1 MMNRGLMQRQMFARG
16 GPVRM
21 QQGGLASI
29 SNSLQTANQSLG
41 TAQQQLQQA
50 IGGGGGGMP
59 SPLGGIMGAMPSQ
72 RRPMLGDKTMAE
84 VVGNPMGTIGAIQRT
99 IGEPVGMKEGGAA
112 FPDLTG
118 DGQVT
123 QADILQGRGVQ
134 MQMGGEPMMAQQAA
148 MMQAP
153 MPQAPMPQD
162 PSMDEAMAQAA
173 QVGLDPSA
181 VEGMLSQVSEGIG
194 NLDEAEDFETVM
206 NSMRGDEAPI
216 SERYAE
222 LAEVVGE
229 EDAEATP
236 ESVLALVQPVMQM
249 AQVDQGIGGLAQ
261 EEMSAPVEGNMAG
274 GIMSTVNMGAEVP
287 DPVNFNQGGPVVAM
301 ANGGDP
307 IGGRLGQLY
316 DQKRTLFQAAGASPQ
331 QTFEDQ
337 KRMTQAQMLFDIAQG
352 ALAFATPGDRQMSA
366 AERLAEV
373 AQPVIGSIGA
383 RAGDLEKFKQA
394 QEAEKR
400 ALNLQALGA
409 AESQLTTE
417 RASASAMALA
427 EAERSWRTA
436 DNAEQRAHELLKL
449 GIQNKFT
456 KSMNESD
463 QDFQTRMAER
473 KLAMQQT
480 ILELQGAQTESQI
493 LLRGQLTTELA
504 ELNNRFQTSLQE
516 NKFDFTK
523 SERMGAQSFTTELN
537 AQKFANDKAILAL
550 QNDNT
555 VDGIKLR
562 NELEQNNLRLASE
575 LRKNETKVSFEQ
587 QLERD
592 GILNGFQLEQ
602 MDKGHEQNLALA
614 DYRSVLAKE
623 SQERQNQ
630 FAAAE
635 AVLDRAQK
643 DNLQLNAQEH
653 AKLMAEEMRKFTGDQ
668 AEIDRA
674 IAATQRSIE
683 NSFKASADAR
693 GERQLDLA
701 EAAQTLDEKYKL
713 GNLALDELA
722 AKATKLGSDAKTAT
736 LNYLTNEERL
746 DAYANG
752 TLADKTTFNQLVL
765 DYLNPDNNKFW
776 NAALGKYVQG
786 STPQLDDRILQS
798 IKAGD
803 ENFYN
808 RIAKMADPATSE
820 KPAIKIDSLANTT
833 GVNSDIVTSDGRLNF
848 DSNVWNKTKPARY
861 DEKIDYKAAIGLSR
875 IYPGFGALFSEGKA
889 EAFEGVPSEDAENYR
904 QAQQDLTNLANDL
917 LIFKTNQNSDERIL
931 KFVQELLEK
940 ETENLRPG
948 GILLKTDADAKASI
962 NALLKGFDSQFRQDI
977 AFLPEYGGELS
988 AFVSE
993 KQVQIA
999 RNRTNKVKNIVNEL
1013 LGFKEAF
1020 SSSSR
1025 QKSNVEISGGD
1036 QSLDATKNRLL
1047 QMKKENEKGL

>member
-1 MMNRGLMQRQMFARG
+1 MMNRGLMKRQMFAMG
-16 GPVRM
+16 GPVQTQM
-21 QQGGLASI
+21 GGLT
-29 SNSLQTANQSLG
+29 SLPQAN
-41 TAQQQLQQA
+41 AFPA
-50 IGGGGGGMP
+50 MGM
-59 SPLGGIMGAMPSQ
+59 A
-72 RRPMLGDKTMAE
+72 A
-84 VVGNPMGTIGAIQRT
+84 
-99 IGEPVGMKEGGAA
+99 GGAA

-118 DGQVT
+118 DGKVT
-123 QADILQGRGVQ
+123 QADILKGRGVELAT
-134 MQMGGEPMMAQQAA
+134 GGEPMMAQQAA

-162 PSMDEAMAQAA
+162 PSMDQAMAQAA
-173 QVGLDPSA
+173 QVGVDPAA
-181 VEGMLSQVSEGIG
+181 VESMLNQVSEGIG
-194 NLDEAEDFETVM
+194 NLDEAEDFEQVM

-229 EDAEATP
+229 EDAQATP
-236 ESVLALVQPVMQM
+236 ESVLALVQPVMQI

-274 GIMSTVNMGAEVP
+274 GIMSTVNMGEEVP
-287 DPVNFNQGGPVVAM
+287 APVNFNQGGPVVAM

-307 IGGRLGQLY
+307 LGGRLGQLY

-352 ALAFATPGDRQMSA
+352 ALAFATPGERQMSA
-366 AERLAEV
+366 AERLAQV

-383 RAGDLEKFKQA
+383 RAGELEKFKQA

-409 AESQLTTE
+409 AEAQLTTE
-417 RASASAMALA
+417 RAAASSMALA

-449 GIQNKFT
+449 DIQNKFT
-456 KSMNESD
+456 RSMNESD

-480 ILELQGAQTESQI
+480 LLELQGAQTESQI
-493 LLRGQLTTELA
+493 LLRGQLQAELA
-504 ELNNRFQTSLQE
+504 ELNNRFQLQLQE

-523 SERMGAQSFTTELN
+523 SERMGAQEFNMELN
-537 AQKFANDKAILAL
+537 AQKFANDKALLAL

-555 VDGIKLR
+555 IKGIELR
-562 NELEQNNLRLASE
+562 NQLEQDNLRLQSE
-575 LRKNETKVSFEQ
+575 LRKNETKVAFEQ
-587 QLERD
+587 TLKRD
-592 GILNGFQLEQ
+592 GILNGFQIEQ

-614 DYRSVLAKE
+614 DHRAVLEKE
-623 SQERQNQ
+623 AQERQNA
-630 FAAAE
+630 FTAAE

-643 DNLQLNAQEH
+643 DNLQLSAQEH
-653 AKLMAEEMRKFTGDQ
+653 AKLMAEEMRKFTSDQ

-674 IAATQRSIE
+674 IAATQRTIE
-683 NSFKASADAR
+683 NAFTAAADAR

-701 EAAQTLDEKYKL
+701 EAAQLLDEKYKM
-713 GNLALDELA
+713 GSLALDELA

-736 LNYLTNEERL
+736 LNYLTDEERL

-765 DYLNPDNNKFW
+765 DYLNPDNNKVW
-776 NAALGKYVQG
+776 NSKLGKYEQG
-786 STPQLDDRILQS
+786 SSPELDDRVLEA

-803 ENFYN
+803 EDFYN
-808 RIAKMADPATSE
+808 RIIQMADPAAGE
-820 KPAIKIDSLANTT
+820 RRVKIESLANTT
-833 GVNSDIVTSDGRLNF
+833 ALNSDIVTPDGRLNF
-848 DSNVWNKTKPARY
+848 ESDVWTKTKPARY
-861 DEKIDYKAAIGLSR
+861 DEEIDYKAAIGLSR
-875 IYPGFGALFSEGKA
+875 FYPGFAALFSEGKA
-889 EAFEGVPSEDAENYR
+889 EAFDGIPTEEAENFR

-917 LIFKTNQNSDERIL
+917 LIFRTNQNSDERIL

-948 GILLKTDADAKASI
+948 GFLVKTDADAKASI
-962 NALLKGFDSQFRQDI
+962 DALLKGFDSQFRQDI
-977 AFLPEYGGELS
+977 AYLPEYGGRLA
-988 AFVSE
+988 AFQSE
-993 KQVQIA
+993 KQVQVA
-999 RNRTNKVKNIVNEL
+999 RDRVNKIKNIVNEL
-1013 LGFKEAF
+1013 LGFKAAF
-1020 SSSSR
+1020 SGPSR
-1025 QKSNVEISGGD
+1025 QKSNVEVSGGD
-1036 QSLDATKNRLL
+1036 QTLDATKNRLL
-1047 QMKKENEKGL
+1047 EMKQQNQNQESK